1 MRTDQ
6 EILAEGFRTIFNGM
20 DVIDAERFFM
30 LINRNKFDYTEWQR
44 DLWANETV
52 ESLSQKAQKHWIEK
66 YGYDSLSDNTE

>member
-44 DLWANETV
+44 NLWANETV
-52 ESLSQKAQKHWIEK
+52 ESLSQKAQKHWIEQ
-66 YGYDSLSDNTE
+66 YGEEEHQR

>member
-1 MRTDQ
+1 MVMRTDQ
-6 EILAEGFRTIFNGM
+6 EILAEWFRTIFKSM

-44 DLWANETV
+44 NLWTDETV

-66 YGYDSLSDNTE
+66 YGQASQKA